1 MSYNLLLDTNFCQ
14 IEKHWKLTNCEYK
27 DGYLVGNSKVYSIEQ
42 EIVLPDPTIVYFSF
56 DYLCFDTNIKKVYC
70 GIQHENGTLEAVVK
84 TPRIRRR
91 KRISVVDKLSTE
103 KVKVIFIIEAET
115 ETSRIYVDSPMLV
128 DLVYQRKATWTRS
141 FLNTVL
147 DYRYGYEYT
156 NEYHMSEIQLDSE
169 DFSSP
174 YTNTEKGKIGIL
186 AKVTENDW
194 FKLNHPFQLDHTYLV
209 KLDYEQIN
217 KYGQTYMA
225 YGKTSSVDLDDEQ
238 LYMIFKANGHDELK
252 LHVENKEQL
261 PYLINLKHVMII
273 DITNKTID
281 EDDIRH
287 LPFV

>member
-194 FKLNHPFQLDHTYLV
+194 FKLNHPF
-209 KLDYEQIN
+209 
-217 KYGQTYMA
+217 
-225 YGKTSSVDLDDEQ
+225 
-238 LYMIFKANGHDELK
+238 
-252 LHVENKEQL
+252 
-261 PYLINLKHVMII
+261 
-273 DITNKTID
+273 
-281 EDDIRH
+281 
-287 LPFV
+287 